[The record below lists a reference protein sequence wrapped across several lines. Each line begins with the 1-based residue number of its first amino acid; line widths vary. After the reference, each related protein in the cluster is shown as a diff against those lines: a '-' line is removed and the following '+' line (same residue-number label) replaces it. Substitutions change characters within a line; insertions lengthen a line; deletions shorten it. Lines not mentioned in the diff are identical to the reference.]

1 MTRFHIGIF
10 VGLSLP
16 LSAQVGENVGYFQ
29 QRVDYTIDVRLDDA
43 AHMLHGQESFVYT
56 NNSPTALDTLW
67 IHLWPNAYRD
77 RGSALSKQLARD
89 GNLDLHFATD
99 EERGYIDSL
108 DFRSEAIKLTWG
120 YHPKHADIGWIALPK
135 ALTLGESI
143 TISTPFRVKIPDSK
157 FSRLGHTGQAYHI
170 TQWYPKPAVFDAQG
184 WHAMPYLTM
193 GEFYTEFG
201 SFNVRITLPAN
212 YVVGST
218 GMLQDNPEEEAW
230 MDKLASGAGVAPRQG
245 DVNDFPPSDAQV
257 KTLRFVQDQVHD
269 FAWFADKRFI
279 VRSGRVT
286 LPRSGRSV
294 TTWALFTPK
303 NAGLWEEVAI
313 TSLNESVRLYSQWVG
328 EYPYDACTAID
339 GTISAGGGMEY
350 PMITIIGNMG
360 SVESLDNVIAHEV
373 GHNWFY
379 GILGSNERDHPWMDE
394 GMNSAVELRYMRERY
409 PNGKPGFGLPGE
421 KKLFAHVTDA
431 HRFQSEA
438 IYRLNARRN
447 LDQPIEL
454 GSEFYT
460 QINYGGIVYSKTA
473 LVFDHLLAYLGEE
486 VFDRCMHA
494 YYEEWKFKHP
504 QPEDVRKVFERESGK
519 ELGWVFDGLIETT
532 KKFDPKL
539 TKLKETDLH
548 YRIKGKILAP
558 FSVSASSRDES
569 PTEDLTFWHEPKCE
583 HGTIPLP
590 EGVWESVRIDADA
603 RTLDIDRRNNEV
615 RSRGLFRRC
624 AKPHLGFLFGL
635 EQDDRRSAF
644 WTPLPAWNGHDG
656 FQLGLALHNTVF
668 PSQRTEWVVAP
679 LYGFGS
685 ERVGGAARIEHHFDR
700 IQGNWFQNIHLGLN
714 LRSAAIY
721 ADRGHVASFQKVAP
735 HILFDLKRD
744 PVSRPW
750 KHQIG
755 LRGIYLNSAI
765 TQVPDD
771 APRPPDPTNL
781 FLDERYAAELQYTA
795 RDDRKLGPT
804 FIQATLLAHETDGTS
819 NFLRGSLELKR
830 GFTYNA
836 RGKQL
841 RLRGFG
847 GAFIGSNSKP
857 VNRLQAWNLS
867 WGAED
872 LLFDHAYFER
882 GATEGTTGRQFNTQ
896 QGGFKTFFRGGG
908 SETWT
913 ASLNAELDL
922 PFRFPISLFG
932 SAGMAPLTTVTTEGR
947 STSTAT
953 YLEAGVGVQ
962 VVRDVVEV
970 WIPLVVSDRIAKE
983 QSYAGRDFGERIR
996 FVFALEK
1003 LDPTRALRKVKP

>member
-1 MTRFHIGIF
+1 
-10 VGLSLP
+10 
-16 LSAQVGENVGYFQ
+16 
-29 QRVDYTIDVRLDDA
+29 
-43 AHMLHGQESFVYT
+43 
-56 NNSPTALDTLW
+56 
-67 IHLWPNAYRD
+67 
-77 RGSALSKQLARD
+77 
-89 GNLDLHFATD
+89 
-99 EERGYIDSL
+99 
-108 DFRSEAIKLTWG
+108 
-120 YHPKHADIGWIALPK
+120 
-135 ALTLGESI
+135 
-143 TISTPFRVKIPDSK
+143 
-157 FSRLGHTGQAYHI
+157 
-170 TQWYPKPAVFDAQG
+170 
-184 WHAMPYLTM
+184 
-193 GEFYTEFG
+193 
-201 SFNVRITLPAN
+201 
-212 YVVGST
+212 
-218 GMLQDNPEEEAW
+218 
-230 MDKLASGAGVAPRQG
+230 
-245 DVNDFPPSDAQV
+245 
-257 KTLRFVQDQVHD
+257 
-269 FAWFADKRFI
+269 
-279 VRSGRVT
+279 
-286 LPRSGRSV
+286 
-294 TTWALFTPK
+294 
-303 NAGLWEEVAI
+303 
-313 TSLNESVRLYSQWVG
+313 
-328 EYPYDACTAID
+328 
-339 GTISAGGGMEY
+339 
-350 PMITIIGNMG
+350 
-360 SVESLDNVIAHEV
+360 VESLDNVIAHEV